1 MVFLNDPAAPGW
13 PTASI
18 SEINQSLSQT
28 ARDFYR
34 PDGHAGMTMNRN
46 LFSGGSYDFEN
57 VSGGTLPGLRFS
69 LDKGNLEL
77 AAAEAEIY
85 ITALR
90 QRIRS
95 LQSIRNRLHELQEN

>member
-1 MVFLNDPAAPGW
+1 MNHA
-13 PTASI
+13 
-18 SEINQSLSQT
+18 LSQT

-34 PDGHAGMTMNRN
+34 PDGHAGMEMNRN

-69 LDKGNLEL
+69 LDKGSLEL

-85 ITALR
+85 ISALE

-95 LQSIRNRLHELQEN
+95 LRSIRDRLRELQ